1 MNIKGL
7 VWRRIQW
14 AFMRRRLG
22 YDNEEMK
29 IFQQNPRNQDVV
41 SKAPTLINKTIIAE
55 VVDSHG
61 CNSEHKVG
69 DKFYFDGLGNLITEL
84 CPKRMCIHALHAIT
98 PQVFA
103 VTELIYAGVDP
114 NEMRFKRA
122 ACFDV
127 GLECGGF
134 GRIVLEVRTEERK
147 EA

>member
-1 MNIKGL
+1 MNMKDLI
-7 VWRRIQW
+7 WRRIQW
-14 AFMRRRLG
+14 TFMKRRLG

-29 IFQQNPRNQDVV
+29 IFQQNPRNQDVI
-41 SKAPTLINKTIIAE
+41 SKAPTLMNKTIIAE

-84 CPKRMCIHALHAIT
+84 CPKRICIHALHAIT

-103 VTELIYAGVDP
+103 TIELIYAGVDP

>member
-1 MNIKGL
+1 MNMNDLI
-7 VWRRIQW
+7 WRRIKW
-14 AFMRRRLG
+14 AFMKQRLG
-22 YDNEEMK
+22 YSNEEMK
-29 IFQQNPRNQDVV
+29 TFQENVRNQDVV
-41 SKAPTLINKTIIAE
+41 SKAPMLANKTIIAE

-61 CNSEHKVG
+61 CNSEHKLG

-84 CPKRMCIHALHAIT
+84 CPKRVCIHALHAIT

-103 VTELIYAGVDP
+103 ATELIYAEINP

-147 EA
+147 QA